1 MAGLTSS
8 KIETMTIDIM
18 PALASQS
25 SVRELALMHARAHT
39 HTHTHTTHSDNFS
52 ALAKPG

>member
-8 KIETMTIDIM
+8 KIETMTIDI

-39 HTHTHTTHSDNFS
+39 HTHTTHSDDFL